1 MAKRPAPNWRELR
14 ERLWMRSNGYC
25 EVSGVPLDFDTF
37 DAHHRRNKQ
46 MGGTY
51 RLDTDTLA
59 NLIAVDPIVHNG
71 HRNSIHQAPL
81 WSRPRGYLLH
91 GNSVPGDEPILYR
104 GQTWLLLNAGGTHEV
119 LTPDDPRVADRLA

>member
-1 MAKRPAPNWRELR
+1 
-14 ERLWMRSNGYC
+14 MRSNGYC

-71 HRNSIHQAPL
+71 HRNSVHQAAG

-91 GNSVPGDEPILYR
+91 GNSVPSEEPILYKGR
-104 GQTWLLLNAGGTHEV
+104 TWLVLHADGTHEV
-119 LTPDDPRVADRLA
+119 LDIHDPRLPSPLYPFEKRGPGGQYVGFCG